1 MHENLVWHETPFA
14 KPDADRV
21 HEALPLALART
32 CQLWPERTAVLHEA
46 RRFSFQDL
54 ACRAAGLA
62 QEIQASCAA
71 PGPVALLQS
80 VGFDAVAAWFA
91 CAIAGRPFL
100 LLEPGQPPH
109 RLLEL
114 IESAACTLLVCDALT
129 LASLPSGL
137 AVRTMIS
144 DGRSS
149 HLNLDEVLGAD
160 EPAMI
165 FPTSGSTGSP
175 KLVTYSAATLQ
186 AKVQASI
193 ALMQVPLGARVLIAG
208 SHGNYGFLHH
218 AMVFL
223 LSGGTVCLADIKK
236 WGFSAL
242 SDAVLRLEA
251 RHVRFTPSMFRNFAT
266 LPDAKDVLSCLD
278 AVRFSGEP
286 LLMSDI
292 ELARKILN
300 PNCLIQNVYGSTESA
315 LFIYHCDDTD
325 PVGATVPMGQIYPF
339 SCYALRP
346 IDESSTDIDTGELLI
361 RSYYQALGDWKPDAI
376 ESERFPPFAP
386 GSPERLY
393 ATGDLVRRLPDGQLL
408 HLGRIGRMAKIRG
421 QRVYLS
427 EVENNL
433 RSIPGVTG
441 AAVIED
447 QRSSSSLLYGFITRN
462 EAFNEDPRKWLA
474 HRLPDFMIP
483 AGIEVIKTIPLLA
496 GGKVDYKALTTRIP
510 RHEAI
515 DHNDNHED
523 KNGYEQLCHL
533 WDVVLWPGAHQHPSD
548 FVALG
553 GDSLKLMQLML
564 HVEKSFN
571 KSFSADE
578 FLVDA
583 SLYNLARLIGI
594 ENQSHANEKHMGLR
608 FRLAWPSSTPSK
620 GVALAVPG
628 WGGSAIAVPFARAG
642 LFSGHDLWAADI
654 SLPRGNI
661 LQGNS
666 WWKTAIEIADQIK
679 AGALPRPRIIFGYSA
694 GGSVAWLV
702 GRLLAAS
709 GCAPEYV
716 LMSDSSPLHR
726 LRAYGHRDLHRL
738 LATSPPERMPSVIH
752 VRRTYLAQL
761 AIGAGNAY
769 AWMPEDNLQFT
780 CDIPTIDH
788 YEMSRSEVLALAAPA
803 VESYL
808 RRIPPASR
816 QATSSSTPQTVG
828 AEIYRMLHQKAP
840 GNIDQLNKL
849 VKHPGLGKGH
859 LGALL
864 QLTLRDCRTEPAS
877 ALLSELLLQHP
888 DALILQLAKSRL
900 CRKPSDLCPGFP
912 PFGRLRS
919 VAALERMLAAHHMTL
934 ANISGAGQSSGLG
947 PLNLAHLFVD
957 LVKAVA
963 KVRSSRLK
971 SRPVN

>member
-1 MHENLVWHETPFA
+1 MHANLVWHETPFA
-14 KPDADRV
+14 EPDADRV
-21 HEALPLALART
+21 HEALPVALARA
-32 CQLWPERTAVLHEA
+32 CQLWPERTAVLHETQ
-46 RRFSFQDL
+46 RFSFQEL

-62 QEIQASCAA
+62 QEIQASATA

-91 CAIAGRPFL
+91 CAMAGRPLL

-114 IESAACTLLVCDALT
+114 IESAACTLLLCDAVT

-137 AVRTMIS
+137 AVRTLVS

-149 HLNLDEVLGAD
+149 QLNLDKVLGAD

-193 ALMQVPLGARVLIAG
+193 GLMQVSSGSRVLIAG

-223 LSGGTVCLADIKK
+223 LSGGALCLADIKK
-236 WGFSAL
+236 LGFAAL
-242 SDAVLRLEA
+242 SDAILRLEA

-266 LPDAKDVLSCLD
+266 LPGAKDVLGYLD

-286 LLMSDI
+286 LLSSDL
-292 ELARKILN
+292 ELARKTLQ
-300 PNCLIQNVYGSTESA
+300 PNCMIQNVYGSTESA
-315 LFIYHCDDTD
+315 LFICHCDGTDT
-325 PVGATVPMGQIYPF
+325 VQATVPMGQIYPF

-346 IDESSTDIDTGELLI
+346 IDESSSDIDTGELLI
-361 RSYYQALGDWKPDAI
+361 RSACQALGDWKPGGID
-376 ESERFPPFAP
+376 SERFPLFAP

-447 QRSSSSLLYGFITRN
+447 QEACSPRLYGFITRN

-474 HRLPDFMIP
+474 HRLPDFMVP
-483 AGIEVIKTIPLLA
+483 AGIEVIEAIPLLA

-515 DHNDNHED
+515 RGDKHEG
-523 KNGYEQLCHL
+523 KNAYEHLCHL

-564 HVEKSFN
+564 HVEKSFKN
-571 KSFSADE
+571 SFSVDE

-583 SLYNLARLIGI
+583 SLHNLARLIGI
-594 ENQSHANEKHMGLR
+594 DNPSHVTEKQPGLR

-620 GVALAVPG
+620 GIALAVPG
-628 WGGSAIAVPFARAG
+628 WGGSAMAVPFARAG
-642 LFSGHDLWAADI
+642 LFAGHDLWAADI
-654 SLPRGNI
+654 GLAGGNI

-709 GCAPEYV
+709 GCAPDYV

-726 LRAYGHRDLHRL
+726 LPAYGHRDLRRL
-738 LATSPPERMPSVIH
+738 LAASPAERMPAVIH
-752 VRRTYLAQL
+752 VRRTCLAQL
-761 AIGAGNAY
+761 EIGRGNAH

-780 CDIPTIDH
+780 FDIPTVDH
-788 YEMSRSEVLALAAPA
+788 SEMSRSEVLALAAPA

-808 RRIPPASR
+808 SGSPPADR
-816 QATSSSTPQTVG
+816 AATSSSNPQTVG
-828 AEIYRMLHQKAP
+828 AEIYQRLHREAP
-840 GNIDQLNKL
+840 SNVAELNQL
-849 VKHPGLGKGH
+849 VRHPGLGKGH

-877 ALLSELLLQHP
+877 ALVAELLLQHP
-888 DALILQLAKSRL
+888 DALILQLAQSRL
-900 CRKPSDLCPGFP
+900 RRKPSDLCPGCL
-912 PFGRLRS
+912 PFGRLKS
-919 VAALERMLAAHHMTL
+919 VATLERTLAAHHL
-934 ANISGAGQSSGLG
+934 AFTDATGTGQGTGLG
-947 PLNLAHLFVD
+947 PIKLARLFVD
-957 LVKAVA
+957 LVKAVTQ
-963 KVRSSRLK
+963 VRSSRLK
-971 SRPVN
+971 RRPAR